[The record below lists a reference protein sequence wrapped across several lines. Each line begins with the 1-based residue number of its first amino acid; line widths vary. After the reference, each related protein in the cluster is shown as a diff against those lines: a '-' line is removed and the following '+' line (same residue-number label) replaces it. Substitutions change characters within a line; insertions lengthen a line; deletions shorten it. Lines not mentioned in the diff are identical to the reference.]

1 MILRTTG
8 EDIAEQ
14 AVTGGYIGKPYSQ
27 MDCQGFVEQ
36 VLKDL
41 GVRKPDG
48 TVYNWRG
55 SNSMFRNYIKW
66 RGTIEECKKK
76 FGEIPEGAFV
86 FLVKHD
92 GGEKEKGYRDDL
104 GNASHVGIY
113 AGGCFAS
120 PPCIDSQPS
129 RGVALCDLKVF
140 THVGLMDMVDY
151 YTSPEPPY
159 TSPEPAPIPEEAEV
173 LKAIGILRNQKSS
186 DREYL
191 EALKKLTKYMEV
203 I

>member
-14 AVTGGYIGKPYSQ
+14 AVSGGYIGKPYKQ
-27 MDCQGFVEQ
+27 LDCQGFVEQ
-36 VLKDL
+36 VLIDL

-48 TVYNWRG
+48 SVYNWRG
-55 SNSMFRNYIKW
+55 SNSMFRNYIRW
-66 RGTIEECKKK
+66 RGTIDECRKK
-76 FGEIPEGAFV
+76 FGEIPEGAFL

-92 GGEKEKGYRDDL
+92 GGEKEKGYHDDL
-104 GNASHVGIY
+104 GNASHVGLY
-113 AGGCFAS
+113 VGGCYAN

-129 RGVALCDLKVF
+129 RGVALCKLNVF

-151 YTSPEPPY
+151 STSPD
-159 TSPEPAPIPEEAEV
+159 PEPKPEEAEALTAIKV
-173 LKAIGILRNQKSS
+173 LRDSRSS

-191 EALKKLTKYMEV
+191 EALKKLTNYLEV